1 MIRINLPALLCNL
14 LFEECNQL
22 KKDIQDTNQK
32 ISISAEFVL
41 SSVPPSLSLSLE
53 ILPAAF
59 AARVDDGVPITI
71 E

>member
-1 MIRINLPALLCNL
+1 MQSTQEGYTGYQAKDFTLSRIRS
-14 LFEECNQL
+14 LFC
-22 KKDIQDTNQK
+22 
-32 ISISAEFVL
+32 
-41 SSVPPSLSLSLE
+41 PPFPLSLSVE